1 MNYIYDIYIN
11 LLENYYDS
19 YEWEKTDKIIHLK
32 KIPIIKINKKDYQ
45 KLLTN
50 KFKIDKELY
59 KKIKYKTKLWDNKNN
74 TLLLITNGLDI
85 FIIKLNNEGMS
96 TLISS
101 LPIDEEL
108 NIINIIKKIE
118 TKKINYKLI
127 QRKKIFFKTRNEL
140 EITNKI
146 LSNIKKLSPIKD
158 INKINYIYYDCFT
171 KTEKK
176 KKKALIKIIKNINNQ
191 IILIKLHN
199 FFELTKTK

>member
-171 KTEKK
+171 KTEKNT
-176 KKKALIKIIKNINNQ
+176 KKALIKIIKNINNQ

>member
-1 MNYIYDIYIN
+1 MMLSMNYIYDIYIN

-85 FIIKLNNEGMS
+85 FIIKLNNEVMS

-118 TKKINYKLI
+118 TKKINYK
-127 QRKKIFFKTRNEL
+127 
-140 EITNKI
+140 
-146 LSNIKKLSPIKD
+146 
-158 INKINYIYYDCFT
+158 
-171 KTEKK
+171 
-176 KKKALIKIIKNINNQ
+176 
-191 IILIKLHN
+191 
-199 FFELTKTK
+199 